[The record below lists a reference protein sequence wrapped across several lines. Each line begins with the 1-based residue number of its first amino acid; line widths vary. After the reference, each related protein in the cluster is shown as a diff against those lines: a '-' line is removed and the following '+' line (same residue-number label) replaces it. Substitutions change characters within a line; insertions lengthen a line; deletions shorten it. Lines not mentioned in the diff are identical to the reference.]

1 MSFAG
6 TSENALAKDTKNA
19 FSLQTMNFDAM
30 KPKREKN
37 RLSTDLKNS
46 LRMLKV
52 QNEQCS
58 ATNM

>member
-6 TSENALAKDTKNA
+6 TSENALAKDTKNT